1 MLGLDCVTE
10 VNGMPQSLI
19 FALRQAA
26 LSPYAF
32 IGYIAVVGAWAYV
45 VSARN
50 QLRLFADDLKQLP
63 KADRWKAV
71 QQRYNVFPREGLAA
85 EDYLRSRRQSL
96 LFLAFLSI
104 VVAVVVVVTVAM
116 TQETSRR
123 EIGAERS
130 TDWQTFL
137 YTKEIQVLKG
147 EKPIG
152 SILCGTGVDATTGRL
167 VEPTPN
173 QRLTLPTDTDVLL
186 LVAVKL
192 VVDNIFRKNEGLV
205 YPIGFSTT
213 WDHRVFTIYDGQDA
227 QQWRTAYGSKMD
239 RDFER
244 DIALHTPNSP
254 GTQYLLIMTGAA
266 LDARQL
272 FAASSSTE
280 ESVNAIWNLPFNR
293 FEGKECGGY
302 LEHTFMHPGQQ
313 REHVNFPL
321 IAVPVDIV
329 VPAKSTGESPKG
341 RTPG

>member
-1 MLGLDCVTE
+1 
-10 VNGMPQSLI
+10 MPPSLI
-19 FALRQAA
+19 LALKQAA

-50 QLRLFADDLKQLP
+50 QLRHFADDLRQLP

-71 QQRYNVFPREGLAA
+71 QQRYNVFPKEGLAA

-104 VVAVVVVVTVAM
+104 VVAIVVVVTVAM
-116 TQETSRR
+116 TQETSRQ
-123 EIGAERS
+123 EIVAERS

-137 YTKEIQVLKG
+137 YTKEIQVLKAN
-147 EKPIG
+147 EPIG
-152 SILCGTGVDATTGRL
+152 SILCGTGVDAATGRL
-167 VEPTPN
+167 IESSPN
-173 QRLTLPTDTDVLL
+173 QRLVLPTDTDVLL

-192 VVDNIFRKNEGLV
+192 VVDNVFHNNEGLV
-205 YPIGFSTT
+205 YPIGLSTT
-213 WDHRVFTIYDGQDA
+213 WDHRVLTIYDGQDA
-227 QQWRTAYGSKMD
+227 QQWRSAYGPKMD
-239 RDFER
+239 RDFAR
-244 DIALHTPNSP
+244 DIAVHTPNSP

-293 FEGKECGGY
+293 FDGKECGGY
-302 LEHTFMHPGQQ
+302 LEHTFMHPGQR
-313 REHVNFPL
+313 REHVSFPF

-329 VPAKSTGESPKG
+329 VPPKSTGDPPKAH
-341 RTPG
+341 TPT